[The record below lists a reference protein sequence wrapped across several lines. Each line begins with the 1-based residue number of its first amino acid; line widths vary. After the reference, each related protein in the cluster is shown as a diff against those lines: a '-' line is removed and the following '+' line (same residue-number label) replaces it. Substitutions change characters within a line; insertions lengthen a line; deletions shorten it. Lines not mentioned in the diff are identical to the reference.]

1 MIEYINGFIT
11 CVYDDHWLAC
21 AIQSDTLASFL
32 HPCGPSTSFKYPSKE
47 DIVDIPLRN
56 VLTKVNPRT
65 LTGRAY
71 TLTKQENDIATEKLQ
86 S

>member
-1 MIEYINGFIT
+1 MLEDINGFIT
-11 CVYDDHWLAC
+11 CVYDDHWWLAC
-21 AIQSDTLASFL
+21 AIQLDTETILASFL

-56 VLTKVNPRT
+56 VLTEVNPREPLQVVLT
-65 LTGRAY
+65 L
-71 TLTKQENDIATEKLQ
+71 